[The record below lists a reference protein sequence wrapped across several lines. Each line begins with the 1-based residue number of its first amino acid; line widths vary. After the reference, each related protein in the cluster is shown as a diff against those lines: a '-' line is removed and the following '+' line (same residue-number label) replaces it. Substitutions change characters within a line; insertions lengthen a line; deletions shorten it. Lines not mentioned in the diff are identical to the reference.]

1 VTGEAGLES
10 GETHAKSSPS
20 STSELS
26 YRIWGLIVGMFLS
39 KLDLN
44 FLSFLVRGNPAG
56 VAIFSSQF
64 VQHLRPSELLKQD
77 PLKLTSI

>member
-26 YRIWGLIVGMFLS
+26 YLVLGLVVGMFLS

-44 FLSFLVRGNPAG
+44 FSSFLVRGKPAG
-56 VAIFSSQF
+56 VAIFSSQIA
-64 VQHLRPSELLKQD
+64 RC
-77 PLKLTSI
+77 SISFGRADCSTNFP